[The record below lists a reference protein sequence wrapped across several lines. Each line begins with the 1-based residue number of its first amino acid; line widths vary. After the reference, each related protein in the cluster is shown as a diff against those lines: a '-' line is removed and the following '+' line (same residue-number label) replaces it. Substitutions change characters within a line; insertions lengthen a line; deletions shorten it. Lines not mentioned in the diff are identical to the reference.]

1 MEIIRIIIGVAI
13 AAGMIALCAYSYYH
27 MLTDEPTEWEIDE
40 DGTSM

>member
-13 AAGMIALCAYSYYH
+13 AAGMIALCAKMYYEL
-27 MLTDEPTEWEIDE
+27 LTTEPTDWEIDE